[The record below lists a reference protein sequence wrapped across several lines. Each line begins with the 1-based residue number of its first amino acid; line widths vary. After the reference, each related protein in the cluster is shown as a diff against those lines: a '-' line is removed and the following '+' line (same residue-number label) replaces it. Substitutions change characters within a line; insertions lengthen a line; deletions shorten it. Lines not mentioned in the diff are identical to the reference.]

1 MEKELLD
8 VIVMCGG
15 KCGSSTL
22 RNTILR
28 LGYKCEKYHHVP
40 DFKKYNNEEDLF
52 TFVKECSKNKNLIL
66 IDSYRLPI
74 ERKISSF
81 FHNLHIHLPTYKET
95 SIEDLIIFFNKNYV
109 MHIEEYHS
117 INIIQDHFKF
127 PRFKAF
133 DFEKK
138 YNIYEKDNKT
148 LIKILFRDIKNWDKI
163 LSEIFDKDVIIYN
176 DNISENKDYYDL
188 YMEFLKEYKVPKRY
202 LEEVLKNDEEFKIY
216 NTIEEQEEYLKK
228 WELKSI

>member
-22 RNTILR
+22 MITMQEN
-28 LGYKCEKYHHVP
+28 GFKCDKYHNEK
-40 DFKKYNNEEDLF
+40 DFNMRNKEGDLF
-52 TFVKECSKNKNLIL
+52 PFVEECCKDKKIFI

-81 FHNLHIHLPTYKET
+81 FHNLHTHLPTYKET
-95 SIEDLIIFFNKNYV
+95 SIEDLIIFFNEN
-109 MHIEEYHS
+109 HIMTLEEGHS
-117 INIIQDHFKF
+117 INYLQDYFKL
-127 PRFKAF
+127 PRFKSF

-138 YNIYEKDNKT
+138 YNIYEKDNKK
-148 LIKILFRDIKNWDKI
+148 LIKILFKDIKNWDKI
-163 LSEIFDKDVIIYN
+163 LSEIFDKEIVIKSAN
-176 DNISENKDYYDL
+176 VSKDKDYYDL